1 MNSKPELG
9 LGIMRFQSQD
19 GIINYDKVKSTI
31 DEYMKGDFCYFDVHP
46 AYVLGK
52 AQQILREYVVDRYP
66 RERFFVANKM
76 PYYGIHQYKDYESVF
91 EDELK
96 ECNVDYFDYYMLH
109 AVTEEVYYLHERIGG
124 FTFLKE
130 LKKSGKAR
138 HIGISFHDSPKMLD
152 KILNRYPEIE
162 FVQLQINFYDWNN
175 PTINSKE
182 CYEIANKYNKTIIV
196 MEPIKGGSLTNQA
209 FVNGIKLAPCELAYY
224 ALDFVRRLENVHII
238 LSGMTDAIQVTQ
250 NRVTIGNDSKCEVDS
265 TLYEK
270 LIKAI
275 NANNEIP
282 CTKCG
287 YCKREC
293 PQQIAIPEILTLI
306 NSCRNIGPNDTT
318 AVGRHQI
325 FYKGYIKDG
334 SKASNCV
341 ECGMCEKRCPQ
352 KISVK
357 KYLKEA
363 LELFEKPKVCYSAER
378 NTQILLFLL
387 KAYGIKKIVISPG
400 TTNVC
405 FAQSVQYD
413 GFFEIY
419 SAADERSA
427 AYIACGLAEES
438 GEPVALS
445 CTGATASRNYIPALT
460 EGFYRKL
467 PIIAITSSQ
476 PRGRIGHNIPQVIDR
491 TKTLGDIVKLSVEL
505 PIIKDAEDEWACT
518 IDANKALIEATGE
531 PKGPVH
537 INLVTGYSTD
547 FSVKQLPVA
556 RVIRKHKE
564 IKGIEEFKDRKI
576 CIFCG
581 THSRWSKKQIASV
594 DQFCQKYGAI
604 VIQDHT
610 GNYHGKYG
618 IKTSI
623 IFAQEKGN
631 KLNDFDLLIHIGNIS
646 GAYYPLTPRQVW
658 RVNPDGEICDTF
670 RALTD
675 VFEMEEEAFFEGFAY
690 LQSENIFDDN
700 NHPIGRWRD
709 EEERLLNKVPD
720 LPFSNLWVAKYTSKM
735 LPEESV
741 IHFGILNSLRS
752 WNMFRL
758 PDSVYAYA
766 NTGGFGIDG
775 CVSSLIGAS
784 LSNPDKLYFGV
795 VGDLAFF
802 YDMNSIG
809 NRHVG
814 KNLRLL
820 VINNGCGT
828 EFMNYNH
835 MASILGE
842 EKRKTIAA
850 EGHYGSKSSNLLSN
864 YAKSLGLR
872 YLSAHNKKEYEVAV
886 RDFVDPENRD
896 KSIVF
901 EIFTDSTDESDALRI
916 MNTLDGNKTGN
927 ERLIKTDIP
936 KRIIDS
942 EPIDEVVLWGTGG
955 CFKKNISKI
964 KQIINVKYVCD
975 NNKEKWGYEVEPGII
990 CISPEEILKLN
1001 NPFVIIMIES
1011 VQGGFQIAS
1020 QLLDMGI
1027 SQFDVYSNWLTYLD
1041 EFKEV
1046 LP

>member
-19 GIINYDKVKSTI
+19 EIVNYDKVKSTI
-31 DEYMKGDFCYFDVHP
+31 DEYMKGEFCYFDVHP

-66 RERFFVANKM
+66 RERFFIANKI
-76 PYYGIHQYKDYESVF
+76 PYYGIHQFKDYENVF

-109 AVTEEVYYLHERIGG
+109 AVTKDVYKLHEKYGG
-124 FTFLKE
+124 FEFLKRE
-130 LKKSGKAR
+130 KAKGKIKN
-138 HIGISFHDSPKMLD
+138 IGISFHDSPELLEE
-152 KILNRYPEIE
+152 ILKKHIEID
-162 FVQLQINFYDWNN
+162 FVQLQINFLDWDN
-175 PTINSKE
+175 PIIRSRE
-182 CYEIANKYNKTIIV
+182 CYEIARKFNKVIIV
-196 MEPIKGGSLTNQA
+196 MEPIKGGSLANELVIHGKKISASALARLSLQ
-209 FVNGIKLAPCELAYY
+209 FVAKLPGI
-224 ALDFVRRLENVHII
+224 FVI
-238 LSGMTDAIQVTQ
+238 LSGMTNKNQVLENRKTLIHNQPIDLDIYKELIEKIKSQ
-250 NRVTIGNDSKCEVDS
+250 NRI
-265 TLYEK
+265 
-270 LIKAI
+270 A
-275 NANNEIP
+275 
-282 CTKCG
+282 CTSCG

-293 PQQIAIPEILTLI
+293 PMSIEIPNIINLLNMYKTLSKGKVSFLGGSRSI
-306 NSCRNIGPNDTT
+306 YRSVIYEKGKAGDCISCG
-318 AVGRHQI
+318 
-325 FYKGYIKDG
+325 K
-334 SKASNCV
+334 
-341 ECGMCEKRCPQ
+341 CEQHCPQ
-352 KISVK
+352 KIKISEQM
-357 KYLKEA
+357 KEA
-363 LELFEKPKVCYSAER
+363 KKMFESDTMNYYTTER
-378 NTQILLFLL
+378 NTQILIYLM

-427 AYIACGLAEES
+427 AYISCGLAEES

-476 PRGRIGHNIPQVIDR
+476 PRGRIGHNIPQMIDR
-491 TKTLGDIVKLSVEL
+491 TRTLGDIVKLSVEL

-531 PKGPVH
+531 TKGPVH
-537 INLVTGYSTD
+537 INLVTGFSAD
-547 FSVKQLPVA
+547 FSVKQLPAA
-556 RVIRKHKE
+556 RVIRKHKT
-564 IKGIEEFKDRKI
+564 IKGVEEFKNRKI

-581 THSRWSKKQIASV
+581 AHSRWSKKQIAAV

-604 VIQDHT
+604 VLQDHT

-618 IKTSI
+618 IKTSV
-623 IFAQEKGN
+623 IFTQEKDN

-675 VFEMEEEAFFEGFAY
+675 VFEMEEEAFFEDFAY

-784 LSNPDKLYFGV
+784 LSNSEKLYFGV

-820 VINNGCGT
+820 VVNNGCGT

-835 MASILGE
+835 MASVLGE
-842 EKRKTIAA
+842 EKRKIVAA
-850 EGHYGSKSSNLLSN
+850 EGHYGSKSSNLLCN
-864 YAKSLGLR
+864 YAKSLGFR
-872 YLSAHNKKEYEVAV
+872 YLSAHNKKEFEVAV
-886 RDFVDPENRD
+886 KDFVDSKNRD

-901 EIFTDSTDESDALRI
+901 EIFTDSIDESDALRI

-927 ERLIKTDIP
+927 ERLIKSDLP
-936 KRIIDS
+936 KRIIDT
-942 EPIDEVVLWGTGG
+942 EPIGEVVLWGTGG

-1001 NPFVIIMIES
+1001 SPFVIIMIES
-1011 VQGGFQIAS
+1011 AQIGFQIAN

-1027 SQFDVYSNWLTYLD
+1027 SQFDIYSNWLTYLD

-1046 LP
+1046 LS